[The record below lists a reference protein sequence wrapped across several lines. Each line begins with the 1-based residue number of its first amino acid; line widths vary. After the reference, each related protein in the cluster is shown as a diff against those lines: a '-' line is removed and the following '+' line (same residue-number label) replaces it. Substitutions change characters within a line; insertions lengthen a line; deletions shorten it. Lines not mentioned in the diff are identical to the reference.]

1 MTTEFLAGI
10 RERVLGSVR
19 PLDGAALLDVGTGDG
34 LIALAALDEVGPA
47 GSVTFSDVSAALLAR
62 CRAQVSERALLD
74 RARFVRC
81 AAENL
86 DGIAD
91 ASVDVITT
99 RSVLIY
105 VADKPAA
112 FGAFARALAPRGRL
126 SLFEPINR
134 LMYPEPPGR
143 FLGYDVRA
151 VDDLAA
157 KVATQFAAD
166 PDAHQ
171 AMMGFDDRDL
181 VSFAL
186 NAGFA
191 HVRVETV
198 ISVAPGSVISPV
210 SFDALL
216 GAAPNPNAP
225 TVREAIEAAL
235 GHADRS
241 RFIDELH
248 RAYQAGDCVRRWAG
262 AYLTARLT

>member
-1 MTTEFLAGI
+1 M
-10 RERVLGSVR
+10 
-19 PLDGAALLDVGTGDG
+19 
-34 LIALAALDEVGPA
+34 
-47 GSVTFSDVSAALLAR
+47 
-62 CRAQVSERALLD
+62 
-74 RARFVRC
+74 
-81 AAENL
+81 
-86 DGIAD
+86 
-91 ASVDVITT
+91 
-99 RSVLIY
+99 
-105 VADKPAA
+105 
-112 FGAFARALAPRGRL
+112 

-198 ISVAPGSVISPV
+198 ISVAPGSVMSPV

-225 TVREAIEAAL
+225 TVPRPSRRRSDTPTAPASSMSSTAHIKQATASAAGPAPLPHREA
-235 GHADRS
+235 D
-241 RFIDELH
+241 
-248 RAYQAGDCVRRWAG
+248 
-262 AYLTARLT
+262 LTASATHTAPRPNAQARPTRLTRRRRS